1 MARTPASILKKTGG
15 SKASR
20 SKTTAERSAATPD
33 LDPFELAG
41 RLRLSVTRL
50 ARILRH
56 QDAGTLAPTLSAALA
71 TVDREGPLTLGDL
84 AQREHVA
91 PPSITKAVDKL
102 VGMGF
107 VERRADTTDRRVSQ
121 VHITAAGHRHVM
133 QNRSRRTAWLAT
145 RLQELPDADVERLA
159 AAASVLERLV
169 QHSAEPLADRSTG
182 RRP

>member
-1 MARTPASILKKTGG
+1 MGRTAESTLTRAG
-15 SKASR
+15 R
-20 SKTTAERSAATPD
+20 SKTKASAPD
-33 LDPFELAG
+33 SDPFELAG

-102 VGMGF
+102 AGMGF
-107 VERRADTTDRRVSQ
+107 VERRADETDRRVAQ

-145 RLQELPDADVERLA
+145 RLQDLPGADLARLA
-159 AAASVLERLV
+159 AAADVLERLV
-169 QHSAEPLADRSTG
+169 QHSAEPPADRSTG

>member
-1 MARTPASILKKTGG
+1 MTRTTTSTLT
-15 SKASR
+15 
-20 SKTTAERSAATPD
+20 KTTSGAKAPKAKDAAPD
-33 LDPFELAG
+33 SDPFELAG

-102 VGMGF
+102 AGMGF
-107 VERRADTTDRRVSQ
+107 VERRADETD
-121 VHITAAGHRHVM
+121 
-133 QNRSRRTAWLAT
+133 
-145 RLQELPDADVERLA
+145 
-159 AAASVLERLV
+159 
-169 QHSAEPLADRSTG
+169 
-182 RRP
+182 